1 MTTTRVVFVRHCEPE
16 PDARGRCYGS
26 LDFALSAA
34 GRASA
39 AGLVVGPAD
48 AVVSSP
54 RRRALETAGPI
65 AAASGVSV
73 TVDERWRELDFGEL
87 EGLTYEEAERLHP
100 ELYARWMST
109 PTEVSFPGGEGYAQL
124 RARVVAA
131 VDELR
136 AAHGGRT
143 VCVVSHG
150 GPIRAAL
157 AACLQMP
164 DAAIFRL
171 ALDYGAVSIVDW
183 LGDEPLVRSV
193 NG

>member
-1 MTTTRVVFVRHCEPE
+1 VTTTRVVLVRHCEPE

-26 LDFALSAA
+26 LDFALSPA
-34 GRASA
+34 GRAA
-39 AGLVVGPAD
+39 AADVAVPPVD

-54 RRRALETAGPI
+54 RRRARETAGPI
-65 AAASGVSV
+65 AAASGVTV

-87 EGLTYEEAERLHP
+87 EGLTYEEAERAHP
-100 ELYARWMST
+100 ELYERWMST
-109 PTEVSFPGGEGYAQL
+109 PTEVTFPGGESYALL

-136 AAHGGRT
+136 AAHAGRT
-143 VCVVSHG
+143 VCVVTHG

-157 AACLQMP
+157 AACLRMP

-171 ALDYGAVSIVDW
+171 ALDYGSVSIVDW
-183 LGDEPLVRSV
+183 LGDEPLVRGV
-193 NG
+193 NR